1 MMKHSAI
8 WKGAV
13 ALTDIAPRRGK
24 KLAISLLKTLA
35 CILVAFNHTENDGF
49 FLFSQLQAP
58 LPFALTLMMSILC
71 KIDIPLFFM
80 CSGALLL
87 NREESLGTLLKHR
100 VLRIIAVL
108 ALYSLVGYLYL
119 IHWDISA
126 FDWHYFLT
134 TLYGAEI
141 FPINWFLYAYLAM
154 LLMLPLLRKMAKA
167 LTNREMLYLIGLQLL
182 FGAVIPAIEY
192 VLGRNRVQIHLEIP
206 LLTQSIFYALLGYFA
221 QNMVSDAQL
230 TKKNLW
236 IGVGA
241 SLLCVGAA
249 MVLTVYKG
257 GVDGFYTENQS
268 QLFHER
274 WIAIPSL
281 TIYLLVRK
289 AAAHLSEEGRF
300 ARIINHISG
309 LTFGIYLLHIFGLW
323 AMTPAFE
330 AMKPVIG
337 TFPAM
342 LVWLMLALV
351 SSGLAT
357 EILKRLPL
365 LRKLL

>member
-1 MMKHSAI
+1 M
-8 WKGAV
+8 
-13 ALTDIAPRRGK
+13 TDVAPRQGK

-35 CILVAFNHTENDGF
+35 CILVAFNHTGDNGF
-49 FLFSQLQAP
+49 FLFSQLHAP
-58 LPFALTLMMSILC
+58 VPFALALMMSILC

-87 NREESLGTLLKHR
+87 NREESLGALLRHR
-100 VLRIIAVL
+100 VLRIVAVL
-108 ALYSLVGYLYL
+108 VLYSLFGYLYL
-119 IHWDISA
+119 IHWQLSA
-126 FDWHYFLT
+126 FDWRYFLT
-134 TLYGAEI
+134 TLYGAEV

-154 LLMLPLLRKMAKA
+154 LLMLPLLRKLAKA
-167 LTNREMLYLIGLQLL
+167 MTNREMFYLLGLQLL

-192 VLGRNRVQIHLEIP
+192 VLGRNKVQIHLDFP
-206 LLTQSIFYALLGYFA
+206 LLTESIFYTLLGYFA
-221 QNMVSDAQL
+221 QNMIRDEQL
-230 TKKNLW
+230 TKRNLW

-257 GVDGFYTENQS
+257 GVDGFYIENQS
-268 QLFHER
+268 QLFHAR

-281 TIYLLVRK
+281 TVYLLVRK
-289 AAAHLSEEGRF
+289 AAAHLSQEGRF
-300 ARIINHISG
+300 ARIVNHISG

-323 AMTPAFE
+323 AMTPAFD

-342 LVWLMLALV
+342 LVWLLLALV
-351 SSGLAT
+351 LAGLAT
-357 EILKRLPL
+357 ELLKRIPV